1 MDIDEKSL
9 ESVSGGGREVYPED
23 CCDDFVP
30 KYVLAPAQEPCCA
43 LCGYFRQIW
52 TQPQKSHGE
61 FAERHSSSKRAPD
74 WCDKE

>member
-1 MDIDEKSL
+1 MEIDEKNL

-43 LCGYFRQIW
+43 LCGYFRQNW
-52 TQPQKSHGE
+52 THMEHSSHGGL
-61 FAERHSSSKRAPD
+61 ADRHSSRKPD
-74 WCDKE
+74 WCDKN